1 MQNPTNALTPVD
13 QKLLKAFHAV
23 VVDKKLVI
31 QEGIPALPSYVN
43 EWLIRRFFHNG
54 VTTEARQRMRSFVER
69 YLPPQNKKEEIK
81 ARLRALGSYKLIDQ
95 FSVTVDLR
103 RNRYHLQVPSL
114 DIRDANV
121 DETIVEQH
129 TMLLSGGVWGAGRLL
144 YREDSDTGEMDV
156 FMDQF
161 EPIQISSFD
170 IDLFI
175 EKRAT
180 FTVEEWIDVLVLS
193 QGLNPWAYP
202 KLDKK
207 LLLITRLLPMAQ
219 ANLNMVELA
228 PKGTGK
234 SHVYKNISYYTH
246 VISGGTITAPQLFY
260 NLGDKTAGLLVTNDV
275 VVFDEIQTITFDKPG
290 VITGILK
297 DYMESGSYARGPKKA
312 SARASVV
319 MQGNIQMTEANE
331 PRQSIW
337 FRELPRPLQ
346 ETALISRLHIFLPG
360 WFLPKINVSD
370 VALAQSYG
378 LAADYLSE
386 ALHTLR
392 DRYECDRYINR
403 RVKITGTEDIR
414 DEKAVRRTAAGFL
427 RLLFPHLIL
436 TDKELRQYCI
446 DPAIRYRQYV
456 RNQLHLM
463 DEEFP
468 AYKLNYELHGLET
481 PLPEEDESETAG
493 ENDDLAE
500 LAHRLATNTSFD
512 NLD

>member
-1 MQNPTNALTPVD
+1 MQKPASASTPME

-31 QEGIPALPSYVN
+31 QEGVPALPSYVN
-43 EWLIRRFFHNG
+43 EWLIRRFFQNG
-54 VTTEARQRMRSFVER
+54 VTTEARQRMRTFVER
-69 YLPPQNKKEEIK
+69 YLPPPNKKEEIK

-95 FSVTVDLR
+95 FSVIVDLR
-103 RNRYHLQVPSL
+103 RNRYLLQIPSL
-114 DIRDANV
+114 DIRDARV
-121 DETIVEQH
+121 DENIVEQH
-129 TMLLSGGVWGAGRLL
+129 TMLLTGGVWGAGRLL
-144 YREDSDTGEMDV
+144 YKEDPDTGVMDV
-156 FMDQF
+156 FMDEF

-170 IDLFI
+170 VDLFI

-180 FTVEEWIDVLVLS
+180 FTIDEWIDVLVSS

-202 KLDKK
+202 KLEKK
-207 LLLITRLLPMAQ
+207 LLLITRLLPMVQ
-219 ANLNMVELA
+219 SNLNMVELA

-234 SHVYKNISYYTH
+234 SHVYKNISYYSH

-260 NLGDKTAGLLVTNDV
+260 NLGAKTAGLLVANDV

-290 VITGILK
+290 MITGILK

-319 MQGNIQMTEANE
+319 MQGNIQMTAGNQ
-331 PRQSIW
+331 PLHPIW
-337 FRELPRPLQ
+337 FRELPKPLQ

-370 VALAQSYG
+370 VALAQGYG

-386 ALHTLR
+386 ALHALR

-403 RVKITGTEDIR
+403 RVKVTGTEDIR

-427 RLLFPHLIL
+427 RLLFPHLNL
-436 TDKELRQYCI
+436 TDKELRQYCVE
-446 DPAIRYRQYV
+446 PAIRYRQYV
-456 RNQLHLM
+456 RDQLHMM

-468 AYKLNYELHGLET
+468 TYKLSYELHGLES
-481 PLPEEDESETAG
+481 PLPEEDETDSAED
-493 ENDDLAE
+493 EDLGKQLSSMAMDM
-500 LAHRLATNTSFD
+500 NTDS
-512 NLD
+512 NA